1 MDSLQEKARFLTS
14 MGVRCS
20 VLRGSLGMETHL
32 FIGREDLVLE
42 EQLRRSEVKN
52 EAPVLQVLV
61 NYARLHI
68 NRG

>member
-20 VLRGSLGMETHL
+20 VLRGSLGMETL
-32 FIGREDLVLE
+32 CIGREDLVLE